1 MYIEEIPKT
10 VIFYFIYYLNVY
22 LFILAVPGL
31 GCSMLDPR
39 SLFWRVGSLAVA
51 SEPLLVAYGL

>member
-10 VIFYFIYYLNVY
+10 VLFYFIYYLSVY
-22 LFILAVPGL
+22 LFTLAVPGL

-39 SLFWRVGSLAVA
+39 SLFRRAGSLVVA